1 MGRQKKGWGFMVR
14 KFTCTLIVLLAVFCL
29 FASGPAHAAYPE
41 KGVTLVVPWGAGGV
55 TDVAA
60 RVFTPLFEKYLGVPV
75 VILNRP
81 GASGAIGTEYANAR
95 PADGYTVIFSA
106 ETPASFRIMDVSK
119 LSFHDF
125 EPIMLLSHSEKI
137 IAVAPESPY
146 LTLEDLVKD
155 IKARPGK
162 VRFSYSG
169 AGASGH
175 VQGLLMQQKGGL
187 DFSATPFGGGNEG
200 LLAVLGGQ
208 VDFTSPNIGT
218 VKDYIAAGK
227 LRALAVFDRKP
238 SVYLP
243 ELPPITDAIPGIEPY
258 LPLDYPNCLIVKK
271 GTPQDVVDVI
281 ADAAS
286 KAVAD
291 PKWKEFL
298 ENNWYVGMDA
308 VRGADMLDY
317 WDKWASVVGWVLQD
331 AGVAKKSPE
340 EFGIPRP

>member
-1 MGRQKKGWGFMVR
+1 MWR
-14 KFTCTLIVLLAVFCL
+14 KVKYCL
-29 FASGPAHAAYPE
+29 FVALLTTAVLSVPGSGFADDWPA
-41 KGVTLVVPWGAGGV
+41 KGITLVVPWGAGGV

-60 RVFTPLFEKYLGVPV
+60 RVFAPLFEKYLDVPV

-81 GASGAIGTEYANAR
+81 GASGAIGTEYAYAR
-95 PADGYTVIFSA
+95 LADGYTVVFSA

-137 IAVAPESPY
+137 IAVAPNSPY
-146 LTLEDLVKD
+146 KTLDDLVKD

-175 VQGLLMQQKGGL
+175 VQALLMMQKGGL
-187 DFSATPFGGGNEG
+187 DFSSTPFGGGNNA

-218 VKDYIAAGK
+218 VKDYIATGK
-227 LRALAVFDRKP
+227 LRALAVFDSKKTA
-238 SVYLP
+238 YLP
-243 ELPPITDAIPGIEPY
+243 DLPPITDAIPELTPC

-271 GTPQDVVDVI
+271 GTPAEVVAKI
-281 ADAAS
+281 SDAAS

-298 ENNWYVGMDA
+298 ENNWYVGLDT
-308 VRGADMLDY
+308 VRGQDMLAY

-340 EFGIPRP
+340 LFNISRP

>member
-1 MGRQKKGWGFMVR
+1 MAAVMISIFVVFVPGAA
-14 KFTCTLIVLLAVFCL
+14 LA
-29 FASGPAHAAYPE
+29 AGYPE

-106 ETPASFRIMDVSK
+106 ETPASFRIMGVSK

-146 LTLEDLVKD
+146 HTLEDLVKD

-238 SVYLP
+238 SAYLP

-271 GTPQDVVDVI
+271 GTPKEVVAVI

-286 KAVAD
+286 KAVSD
-291 PKWKEFL
+291 PRWKKYL

-308 VRGADMLDY
+308 VRGADMLAY
-317 WDKWASVVGWVLQD
+317 WQVGLGCGLGTPGRRGGEEEPRSSASPGRRV
-331 AGVAKKSPE
+331 
-340 EFGIPRP
+340 I

>member
-1 MGRQKKGWGFMVR
+1 MKKQWKRGLMLLCAAALLLSSVCGF
-14 KFTCTLIVLLAVFCL
+14 AE
-29 FASGPAHAAYPE
+29 AYPS
-41 KGVTLVVPWGAGGV
+41 KGITLVVPWGAGGV

-60 RVFTPLFEKYLGVPV
+60 RVFAPLFEKYMGVPV

-81 GASGAIGTEYANAR
+81 GASGAIGTEYAYAR
-95 PADGYTVIFSA
+95 PADGYTVLFSA

-146 LTLEDLVKD
+146 QTLADLVKD
-155 IKARPGK
+155 IRARPGK

-175 VQGLLMQQKGGL
+175 VQALLMMQKGDL
-187 DFSATPFGGGNEG
+187 DFSSTPFGGGNNA

-227 LRALAVFDRKP
+227 LRALAVFDRNK
-238 SVYLP
+238 SSYLP
-243 ELPPITDAIPGIEPY
+243 DLPPITDAIPEMAPF

-271 GTPQDVVDVI
+271 GTPTEIVGKI

-291 PKWKEFL
+291 PAWKEFL
-298 ENNWYVGMDA
+298 ENNWYVGLDT
-308 VRGADMLDY
+308 VRGQDMLAY

-340 EFGIPRP
+340 VFNIPRP

>member
-1 MGRQKKGWGFMVR
+1 MKKVWKLGVLVFIVTAMLSVPVGGF
-14 KFTCTLIVLLAVFCL
+14 ADE
-29 FASGPAHAAYPE
+29 YPS
-41 KGVTLVVPWGAGGV
+41 KGITLVVPWGAGGV

-60 RVFTPLFEKYLGVPV
+60 RVFAPLFEKYMGVPV

-95 PADGYTVIFSA
+95 PADGYTVLFSA

-146 LTLEDLVKD
+146 QTLADLVND
-155 IKARPGK
+155 IRARPGK

-175 VQGLLMQQKGGL
+175 VQGLLMMQKGSL
-187 DFSATPFGGGNEG
+187 DFSSTPFGGGNNA

-227 LRALAVFDRKP
+227 LRALAVFDSKKTA
-238 SVYLP
+238 YLP
-243 ELPPITDAIPGIEPY
+243 DLPPITDAIPEIAPF
-258 LPLDYPNCLIVKK
+258 LPLDYPNCLVVKK
-271 GTPQDVVDVI
+271 GTPAEIVEKI
-281 ADAAS
+281 ADATS

-298 ENNWYVGMDA
+298 ENNWYVGLDA
-308 VRGADMLDY
+308 VRGQDMLAY

-340 EFGIPRP
+340 EFNIPRP